1 MNEES
6 NPIVIVA
13 VVISVIVVAILLMN
27 AHSRRKLTS
36 LRARGIY
43 PEAGKETDADV
54 VRLIQEREKILAIR
68 CYRAIHGGGL
78 KDAKE
83 AVERMEQGMK

>member
-1 MNEES
+1 MSPES
-6 NPIVIVA
+6 NQLLFVA
-13 VVISVIVVAILLMN
+13 VVTSVIVVAIVLMN
-27 AHSRRKLTS
+27 AHNRRKLTS

-43 PEAGKETDADV
+43 PEDGKETDADV
-54 VRLIQEREKILAIR
+54 RRLIQEKEKILAIR

-83 AVERMEQGMK
+83 AVERIEQGMK